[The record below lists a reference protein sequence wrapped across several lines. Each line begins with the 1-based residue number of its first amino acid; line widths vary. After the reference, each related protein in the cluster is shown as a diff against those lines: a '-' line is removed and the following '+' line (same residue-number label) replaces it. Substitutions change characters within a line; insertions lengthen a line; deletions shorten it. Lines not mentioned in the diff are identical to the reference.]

1 MSDDQTRNGT
11 EPVDERDDANAGA
24 ADAATADADTQ
35 APDAA
40 EQPDAA
46 PSDDIDPR
54 ARIAEIEQELAA
66 ADTEIKR
73 LQAAMTDLRRE
84 RDRLYQRGL
93 PGRQITQAEAHQ
105 ALVRSGQK
113 ARANRAADAAR
124 FRELTGGG
132 PIPTVN
138 TPAEQAARSR
148 PRTA

>member
-1 MSDDQTRNGT
+1 MSDQTNIGT

-24 ADAATADADTQ
+24 ADASADASSQDSG
-35 APDAA
+35 AVEP
-40 EQPDAA
+40 AA

-54 ARIAEIEQELAA
+54 ARITEIEQELAA
-66 ADTEIKR
+66 ADNEIKR
-73 LQAAMTDLRRE
+73 LQGAMTDLRRE

-105 ALVRSGQK
+105 ALVRSGQE
-113 ARANRAADAAR
+113 ARASRAADAAR

-132 PIPTVN
+132 PVPTVN